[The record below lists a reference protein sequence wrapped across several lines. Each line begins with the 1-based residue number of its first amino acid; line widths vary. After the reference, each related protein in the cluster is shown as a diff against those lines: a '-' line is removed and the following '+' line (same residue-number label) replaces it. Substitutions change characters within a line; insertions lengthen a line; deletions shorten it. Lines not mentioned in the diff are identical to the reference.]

1 MIDKLTFNEYYCKI
15 VYTHYADGNKCIALV
30 DATDGSPVAKC
41 TVNIP
46 DLMAEVN
53 DAMQEAEQLSDSDW
67 DKIKHEIV
75 FIKDYSENEG
85 MYQAMKEAG
94 MIYTK
99 WADAN
104 VGYTSVPV
112 TQLTPLALEGWK

>member
-1 MIDKLTFNEYYCKI
+1 MIDNLTFNKWYCKI

-41 TVNIP
+41 TLNIP

-53 DAMQEAEQLSDSDW
+53 DDMQEAKYW

-85 MYQAMKEAG
+85 MYQAMEEAG
-94 MIYTK
+94 MIYAK
-99 WADAN
+99 WADAKL
-104 VGYTSVPV
+104 GHASVPV